1 MNQIRKRLTY
11 ANVMSSIAVFLVL
24 GGAAFAAVKLP
35 KNSVGTKQLKNNAVT
50 SAKVKDGSL
59 LGADFA
65 AGQLPAG
72 PQGPKGEKGEKG
84 DKGEKGEKGEEGE
97 EGAPGATNVTVA
109 RVETTIPA
117 GGSGSAVAV
126 CPAGSRATGGGVN
139 PVGVTAEAALIKSYP
154 STGGVSQAE
163 TGDTPTAWG
172 GWAHNPT
179 GGTATLYVFA
189 ICAAP

>member
-35 KNSVGTKQLKNNAVT
+35 KNSVGTKQLKNNAVN

-84 DKGEKGEKGEEGE
+84 DKGEKGEKGEK
-97 EGAPGATNVTVA
+97 GASGATNVTVA
-109 RVETTIPA
+109 RVETTIAP